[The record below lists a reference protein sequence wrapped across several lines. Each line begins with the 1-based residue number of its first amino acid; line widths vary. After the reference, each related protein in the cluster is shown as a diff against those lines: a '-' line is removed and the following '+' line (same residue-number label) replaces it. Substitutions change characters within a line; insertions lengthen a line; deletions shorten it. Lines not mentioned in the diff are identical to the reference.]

1 MLALWP
7 RGAVVCFAFLCRNV
21 VFGDANQSDSW
32 PGRLERLL
40 RMFPKCTVDFNTS
53 ARALFCC
60 MSVSVSE
67 SESESVSVSVSV
79 FVFECV

>member
-1 MLALWP
+1 
-7 RGAVVCFAFLCRNV
+7 
-21 VFGDANQSDSW
+21 
-32 PGRLERLL
+32 
-40 RMFPKCTVDFNTS
+40 MFPKCIVDFNTS

>member
-7 RGAVVCFAFLCRNV
+7 RGAVVCFLFLCRN
-21 VFGDANQSDSW
+21 ANQSDSW

-40 RMFPKCTVDFNTS
+40 RMFPKCIVDFNTS